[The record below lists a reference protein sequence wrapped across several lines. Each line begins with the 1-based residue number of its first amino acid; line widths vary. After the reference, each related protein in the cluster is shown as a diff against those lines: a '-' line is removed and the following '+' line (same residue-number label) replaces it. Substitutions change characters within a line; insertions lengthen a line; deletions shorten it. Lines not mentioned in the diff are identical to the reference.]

1 VSEIDPSTGYPQ
13 LPAAERVQ
21 CLHPDPTKTAPSL
34 DKHLYEVTRAA
45 ILDAV
50 PVRGE
55 GLLSASLRGEVEKR
69 TSSATW
75 EHASVGWYTTVVKLD
90 LEARGLLQRA
100 ATEGLQRLYQRSVVQ
115 VPELDGAVPRGLDR
129 SE

>member
-1 VSEIDPSTGYPQ
+1 VTEIDASTGYPYPP

-21 CLHPDPTKTAPSL
+21 CLHPDPAKTAPSV
-34 DKHLYEVTRAA
+34 DKHLYEITRAA

-55 GLLSASLRGEVEKR
+55 GLLAASLRAEVEKR
-69 TSSATW
+69 TPPVTW
-75 EHASVGWYTTVVKLD
+75 QHASVGWYTLVVKLD

-100 ATEGLQRLYQRSVVQ
+100 ATEGPQRLYQR
-115 VPELDGAVPRGLDR
+115 PLAR
-129 SE
+129 